1 MGARPRQSLSKA
13 SVGHHIPKGL
23 KAKLQKDKS
32 VLDFPTVDTKT
43 DSPKSDEMEIKT
55 SEVIPPNAFTLIL
68 TSGKQHC
75 RQCFV
80 SHTPCRKF
88 CKHPKQF
95 GINIDLQ
102 KTFNCGDNKKIDTCN
117 LKLCGGG
124 RPKKIK
130 APKLRIL
137 APGSNLGNMV
147 ATIFRSLNKYWFQY
161 DYHTRCKYT
170 EKTACT
176 FCALRSLSQRLSQA
190 KHEKHIEPYEL
201 VRLKFDLTDNINFE
215 AVIQNTLFLM
225 FHKFQLLNEHAPE
238 FNLLKI
244 NCANGA
250 DFSSLIEIAVAGAGA
265 KPSPFLFVLF
275 SELTDLKLELE
286 YIINGQTYAYASQ
299 HH

>member
-1 MGARPRQSLSKA
+1 MGPGHHLWRWNGSVQDQNKTKPSKMKKFRKTDAMIHIPKQSKVAMAKIPKQKKLILNVGKQKKIQSKQSKVMGLNTAPIYQSPAHTQFQERKLKKGALARPRQSLSKA

-32 VLDFPTVDTKT
+32 ELDFPTVDTKT
-43 DSPKSDEMEIKT
+43 DSPKFDEMEIKT
-55 SEVIPPNAFTLIL
+55 SEVIPPNAITLIL

-95 GINIDLQ
+95 GKNIDLH
-102 KTFNCGDNKKIDTCN
+102 KTFNYENCKKIDTGN

-124 RPKKIK
+124 RETKIK

-161 DYHTRCKYT
+161 DYHI
-170 EKTACT
+170 
-176 FCALRSLSQRLSQA
+176 AL
-190 KHEKHIEPYEL
+190 
-201 VRLKFDLTDNINFE
+201 
-215 AVIQNTLFLM
+215 
-225 FHKFQLLNEHAPE
+225 
-238 FNLLKI
+238 
-244 NCANGA
+244 G
-250 DFSSLIEIAVAGAGA
+250 
-265 KPSPFLFVLF
+265 
-275 SELTDLKLELE
+275 
-286 YIINGQTYAYASQ
+286 
-299 HH
+299 